1 MVESDFKFKICLL
14 GEGSVGKTSLVYRL
28 VENQF
33 QEDYKATLGV
43 NMLQKHLDIDGQ
55 SVSTNIWDLGGQ
67 DSFKNLR
74 KLYLRDNQ
82 FASLPVEA
90 CKLHNLQELYLQNN
104 QLIYNPSYPNFF
116 AFSIILEPSI
126 ILINTAGLPLYI
138 PHSSVSPINK
148 LPAVRSTPTLKREP
162 GNTIAFVPTLENLK
176 LKNKIV

>member
-74 KLYLRDNQ
+74 KLYLEGSKGALIIFDLTNRKSFEKLGSWIQDFREQEEEKPFCLIGNKADLKDQ
-82 FASLPVEA
+82 IVVTEEEANLLAKEHGVNLILTSAKTGENVEKAFANLGK
-90 CKLHNLQELYLQNN
+90 KL
-104 QLIYNPSYPNFF
+104 
-116 AFSIILEPSI
+116 LE
-126 ILINTAGLPLYI
+126 
-138 PHSSVSPINK
+138 
-148 LPAVRSTPTLKREP
+148 
-162 GNTIAFVPTLENLK
+162 
-176 LKNKIV
+176 